1 MALRE
6 GRPLTPME
14 RRVAQLVAAGRTEA
28 ETAAEL
34 GLSDRTV
41 EWHLARAARKLG
53 ARSRSD
59 LAAAVARHLDPP
71 GGAS

>member
-6 GRPLTPME
+6 GRPLTPIE
-14 RRVAQLVAAGRTEA
+14 RQVAELVAAGRTEA

-34 GLSDRTV
+34 GLNARTV

-53 ARSRSD
+53 ARSRGE
-59 LAAAVARHLDPP
+59 LAAAVARHFDPQ
-71 GGAS
+71 GGPS